1 MLGSTLSMEQTDVPR
16 GGVGVRSDKPKNSST
31 DMHSHGHGS
40 GTVRSAASLPAGRR
54 TGDSLRVSDLTSSE
68 TTSSR
73 ILQTSSHPV
82 SLVSRLPAGVPL
94 TAGPFLPRLDV
105 GLRPS
110 RSSRRVQH
118 VDGLTAFALATPG
131 PS

>member
-1 MLGSTLSMEQTDVPR
+1 MGQCALQPLSPPGDGR
-16 GGVGVRSDKPKNSST
+16 
-31 DMHSHGHGS
+31 
-40 GTVRSAASLPAGRR
+40 GTVYVCP
-54 TGDSLRVSDLTSSE
+54 TSQASE